1 MRKHRF
7 SFSVTVSSMRNYL
20 IPTRKQLKARRVEIW
35 EMKRLFKVVMIYLRE
50 KNIYLFISLKKK
62 KKKSVNNQIL
72 CIQLA
77 YVLYPSEFFSCI
89 QADSARVS
97 AYDSEDTVKIY

>member
-50 KNIYLFISLKKK
+50 KIFICLFHLKK